1 MVILDVMDDHILAP
15 KRYPENFVL
24 ISLLEVCQEW
34 GGQEQGLH
42 EGRLGF
48 LMGELEERIILDN
61 MDYLGKPQRSYPECF
76 VSLSLLLAE
85 I

>member
-1 MVILDVMDDHILAP
+1 MFNVYVMGDHILAP

-34 GGQEQGLH
+34 GEGGQEQGLH

-48 LMGELEERIILDN
+48 LMVNPNNHILN
-61 MDYLGKPQRSYPECF
+61 VLCHYLYCWLRYKD
-76 VSLSLLLAE
+76 LLLW
-85 I
+85 

>member
-1 MVILDVMDDHILAP
+1 MG
-15 KRYPENFVL
+15 
-24 ISLLEVCQEW
+24 

-61 MDYLGKPQRSYPECF
+61 MDYPGKPQRSYPECF